1 MVLVNIPQ
9 AGVVEIA
16 DENIVGSKTIENFLQ
31 YASSNPNVVIPLSV
45 NYNDW
50 QQYLQFLNIVHGSN
64 NGHNEVKIGA
74 LVIIDYLD
82 NLQQAAKWCELYRS
96 ELQHNEI
103 HNHNIIKSTMVYI
116 INKYTQFIPNDVLP
130 FDLLD
135 DFNGILTRL
144 NKDYNGK
151 PVPING
157 TYNIVDTLYSPNIAK
172 TYYDIIR
179 SRSTH
184 TMTNKYIDNVNN
196 MKFILQE
203 DIFTAVNNDSVLYDN
218 NNDYYNNNHYGMYV
232 YKL

>member
-1 MVLVNIPQ
+1 
-9 AGVVEIA
+9 
-16 DENIVGSKTIENFLQ
+16 
-31 YASSNPNVVIPLSV
+31 
-45 NYNDW
+45 
-50 QQYLQFLNIVHGSN
+50 
-64 NGHNEVKIGA
+64 
-74 LVIIDYLD
+74 
-82 NLQQAAKWCELYRS
+82 
-96 ELQHNEI
+96 
-103 HNHNIIKSTMVYI
+103 MVYI